1 MLPAGTSEM
10 LGEIL
15 NVQGDVS
22 VQRIRSKCQG
32 DVTLSETLTN
42 CTMNQALNLDLK
54 RNAYFL
60 LNIKTVIVWKKN
72 QPVAASTL
80 F

>member
-1 MLPAGTSEM
+1 M

-32 DVTLSETLTN
+32 DVIFSGTQTN
-42 CTMNQALNLDLK
+42 CAMNQSLNLGLK
-54 RNAYFL
+54 GNVHFL
-60 LNIKTVIVWKKN
+60 LYIRTVIVRKKT
-72 QPVAASTL
+72 QPVAAPVL